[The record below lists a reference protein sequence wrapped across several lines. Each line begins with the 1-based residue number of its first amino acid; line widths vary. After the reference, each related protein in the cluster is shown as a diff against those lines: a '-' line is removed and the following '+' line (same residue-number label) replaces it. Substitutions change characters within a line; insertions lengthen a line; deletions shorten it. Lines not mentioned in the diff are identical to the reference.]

1 MSGDVPNSG
10 GRINLDLLRL
20 RAQEIRRAANVLAG
34 YSNLSREEFIS
45 DQLVVDAAKYRL
57 LVAIEAAASMCT
69 HLAARQLG
77 EAPSS
82 YAQCFQVLAS
92 SGIISP
98 ELAERLAAMARFR
111 NLLVHVYAEVDDSQV
126 WEVLQSDLGDLE
138 DYLSAIGTAVK
149 DQLK

>member
-1 MSGDVPNSG
+1 MPAENVNSEG
-10 GRINLDLLRL
+10 KFNLDLLRL

-34 YSNLSREEFIS
+34 YSNLSQEEFVS
-45 DQLVVDAAKYRL
+45 DQMVVDAAKYRL

-69 HLAARQLG
+69 HLAARLLG

-98 ELAERLAAMARFR
+98 GLAERLAAMARFR
-111 NLLVHVYAEVDDSQV
+111 NLLVHVYAEVDDNQV
-126 WEVLQSDLGDLE
+126 WEVLQSDLEDLK
-138 DYLSAIGTAVK
+138 DYLSAIGAAVN
-149 DQLK
+149 DRLN

>member
-1 MSGDVPNSG
+1 MPGENLNRG
-10 GRINLDLLRL
+10 GRINLDLLKL
-20 RAQEIRRAANVLAG
+20 RAQEIRRAANVLAE
-34 YSNLSREEFIS
+34 YSSLSQEEFVS
-45 DQLVVDAAKYRL
+45 DQMVVDAAKYRL

-98 ELAERLAAMARFR
+98 ALAERLSAMARFR
-111 NLLVHVYAEVDDSQV
+111 NLLVHVYDEVDDSQV

-138 DYLSAIGTAVK
+138 HYLSSIGAAVN
-149 DQLK
+149 DLLI

>member
-1 MSGDVPNSG
+1 MPEENVNSG
-10 GRINLDLLRL
+10 GKFNLDLLRL
-20 RAQEIRRAANVLAG
+20 RAQEIRRAVSVLAG
-34 YSNLSREEFIS
+34 YSNLSREEFVS
-45 DQLVVDAAKYRL
+45 DQMVVDVAKYRL

-69 HLAARQLG
+69 HIAARQLG

-111 NLLVHVYAEVDDSQV
+111 NLLAHVYAEVDDSRV

-138 DYLSAIGTAVK
+138 NYLSAIGAAVN

>member
-1 MSGDVPNSG
+1 M
-10 GRINLDLLRL
+10 
-20 RAQEIRRAANVLAG
+20 
-34 YSNLSREEFIS
+34 
-45 DQLVVDAAKYRL
+45 VVDAAKYRL

-69 HLAARQLG
+69 HLAARQFG

-126 WEVLQSDLGDLE
+126 WEVLRSNLGDLE
-138 DYLSAIGTAVK
+138 NYLAAIGAAVN